1 MTWLPKI
8 GASAIALTALAAP
21 SALPAQ
27 TRCDRACLTS
37 AMTGFLDALVSRDP
51 AKARLASAARY
62 TEDGVELPV
71 GEGLWA
77 TATGLGRYRHDF
89 ADTQT
94 GNAAVVT
101 IIDEGGH
108 KSILSARVK
117 VAGGRITEAET
128 IVSRAGPG
136 GGGMGGMGVEALEKI
151 GAPEPLWTQ
160 AVPAGERLSREEL
173 QRVANQYFVGLE
185 KNDGKGDYPFSDDCI
200 RLEGGIPTTNRTEKL
215 PMAGD
220 GYGQELMRL
229 GCKAQF
235 EQGFYRWLDRIRDR
249 RFPVIGAERGVVFSF
264 VFFDHSGTMPQ
275 VTLRDGRTVKTGVS
289 QPFTWELG
297 EAFKIT
303 NRQIRRIEAAMKQAP
318 YGMGPNWPK
327 R

>member
-94 GNAAVVT
+94 GNAAVFT

-136 GGGMGGMGVEALEKI
+136 KALPT
-151 GAPEPLWTQ
+151 AATRPSRTATSRRPSRSC
-160 AVPAGERLSREEL
+160 AGSMTRPPR
-173 QRVANQYFVGLE
+173 
-185 KNDGKGDYPFSDDCI
+185 
-200 RLEGGIPTTNRTEKL
+200 
-215 PMAGD
+215 
-220 GYGQELMRL
+220 
-229 GCKAQF
+229 
-235 EQGFYRWLDRIRDR
+235 
-249 RFPVIGAERGVVFSF
+249 
-264 VFFDHSGTMPQ
+264 
-275 VTLRDGRTVKTGVS
+275 KTRS
-289 QPFTWELG
+289 
-297 EAFKIT
+297 
-303 NRQIRRIEAAMKQAP
+303 
-318 YGMGPNWPK
+318 
-327 R
+327 